1 MTPSCNSPVT
11 LDKRCNGTLNSDS
24 SLRRAISISWF
35 LVKTSSDTMVIKS
48 SSVST
53 LTRRDCVETAALAL
67 GSFFTSAAFAGFATS
82 SGLATSS
89 AISIS
94 TSVSLKARSS
104 SSSDTSPTRKSRS
117 ISCTTT
123 GASAFSSL
131 ASASA
136 SASAGLS
143 ALSSD
148 FSAPPP
154 SSPRLIA
161 FNASIRSASL
171 PSGSTPSASSSVT
184 KISLRRSIDCRIKET
199 PSSVTG
205 LPSRYLPI
213 SVSDA

>member
-67 GSFFTSAAFAGFATS
+67 GSFFASAAFAGFATS

-131 ASASA
+131 A